1 MRMIG
6 QEFSHVVTGAEAQ
19 KIERHA
25 HRVGASSP
33 EPRSNH
39 SDHERPFQG

>member
-6 QEFSHVVTGAEAQ
+6 QELPHVVTGAEAQ

-25 HRVGASSP
+25 HRC
-33 EPRSNH
+33 RS
-39 SDHERPFQG
+39 ERCAAATSVRA